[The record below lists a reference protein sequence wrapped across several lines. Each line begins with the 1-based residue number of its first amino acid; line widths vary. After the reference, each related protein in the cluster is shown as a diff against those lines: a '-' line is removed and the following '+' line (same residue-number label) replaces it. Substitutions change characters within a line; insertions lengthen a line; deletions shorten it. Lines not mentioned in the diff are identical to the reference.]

1 MSSPHRNKVVF
12 SMFERNKGKQAA
24 TPATSP
30 VTSQTSSAPITPNP
44 ANARNKAMIGASIK
58 IKGTITGDEDLL
70 VEGKVEGTIA
80 LKDHEVS
87 VGPTGQVTA
96 DIKAKTIRI
105 DGEVTGDIS
114 GNEKVVISKSG
125 NVRGNIVA
133 PRVTLEDGAIFKGS
147 IDMDPGDTSASTV
160 SLASEKTVDKP
171 AGSASVD
178 KMAPQLDLKS
188 G

>member
-1 MSSPHRNKVVF
+1 
-12 SMFERNKGKQAA
+12 MFERNKGKQAA
-24 TPATSP
+24 TPATNP
-30 VTSQTSSAPITPNP
+30 VTSQTSSAPITPDP

-70 VEGKVEGTIA
+70 VQGKVEGTIA
-80 LKDHEVS
+80 LEDHEVS

-96 DIKAKTIRI
+96 DIKANTIRI

-147 IDMDPGDTSASTV
+147 IDMDPGEPSSSAV
-160 SLASEKTVDKP
+160 SLASEKSADK
-171 AGSASVD
+171 SADPVSVD
-178 KMAPQLDLKS
+178 KIAPQLDLKS